1 MTAQPHVVIGELAV
15 SGATIRAE
23 RNSIE
28 AWPGYGV
35 VCYPLG
41 TLNGNIPAIAKGLV
55 GLCSAQ
61 EQMRRELDDPTYSVA
76 VMLDGVE
83 FNCQSVEVV
92 AEQLATLYQRHN
104 QK

>member
-1 MTAQPHVVIGELAV
+1 MAELRRVVIGELAV
-15 SGATIRAE
+15 SGAKISAA

-41 TLNGNIPAIAKGLV
+41 SLNGNILAIAKGLV
-55 GLCSAQ
+55 GLCTAQ
-61 EQMRRELDDPTYSVA
+61 EQMRRELDDSAYSVT

-83 FNCQSVEVV
+83 FNCENVESV
-92 AEQLATLYQRHN
+92 AEQLTALYQRHS